1 MEPYDYCEY
10 SQDRGTFVCVCS
22 FFFFVQTIGFFGG
35 FLPFSPFPSLF
46 FQFAT
51 SLKEVLDNWNICTVL
66 WLRRYVV
73 IFLLIEWEGRTG
85 KYLARGHNV
94 HFRFFFFSS
103 FSSHLVGA
111 IDHFWPS
118 SNHHKG
124 PPYGGVFVKCFSVK
138 ARGGPDGS
146 YDNSYY
152 DIWSKRANK
161 NQSGRR
167 KLPVAPGTPV
177 TKSLLVF

>member
-1 MEPYDYCEY
+1 MEPYDYCKY
-10 SQDRGTFVCVCS
+10 SQDRGAFVCVCS
-22 FFFFVQTIGFFGG
+22 FFFVQTIGFFGG

-66 WLRRYVV
+66 WLRRYAV

-94 HFRFFFFSS
+94 HFRFFSFSS

-111 IDHFWPS
+111 VDHFWPS
-118 SNHHKG
+118 SNHHT
-124 PPYGGVFVKCFSVK
+124 PHMGGFFCQMFFGKS
-138 ARGGPDGS
+138 ARGT
-146 YDNSYY
+146 
-152 DIWSKRANK
+152 
-161 NQSGRR
+161 GRVVR
-167 KLPVAPGTPV
+167 Q
-177 TKSLLVF
+177 LLL